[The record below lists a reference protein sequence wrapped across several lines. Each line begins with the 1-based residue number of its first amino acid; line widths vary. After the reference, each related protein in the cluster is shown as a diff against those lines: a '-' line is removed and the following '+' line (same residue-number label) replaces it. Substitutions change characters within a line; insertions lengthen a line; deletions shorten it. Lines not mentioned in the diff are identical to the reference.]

1 MTFYVID
8 TVQRATSWPAKENAD
23 CGERFASL
31 KTAQKRA
38 EELAESEP
46 GKMFE
51 IVQSVA
57 EVECPVGKPKIT
69 KR

>member
-8 TVQRATSWPAKENAD
+8 TVERSVTWPAKDNAD
-23 CGERFASL
+23 KGERFASF
-31 KTAQKRA
+31 KAAQKRA
-38 EELAESEP
+38 EERAGFEP

-57 EVECPVGKPKIT
+57 EVECPVGKPKII
-69 KR
+69 KL

>member
-8 TVQRATSWPAKENAD
+8 TVDRAPSWSAKDEK
-23 CGERFASL
+23 GERFASF
-31 KTAQKRA
+31 KAAEKRA
-38 EELAESEP
+38 KELAEIEP

-57 EVECPVGKPKIT
+57 EVECPVGKPKVT
-69 KR
+69 AR